1 MSTYYRPTE
10 PIPLEKI
17 KTSEGLGEQGFEVI
31 QSKEGNYFKMHVN
44 YLHFATDK
52 EDNVIDVF
60 RYGANTP
67 DDILDALECEFD
79 VVFYSEYEDEYHEL
93 ACPDTPVRVFK
104 LAD

>member
-1 MSTYYRPTE
+1 MSTYYRPSE
-10 PIPLEKI
+10 PIPLDHI
-17 KTSEGLGEQGFEVI
+17 KTSEGLGEQGFEVF
-31 QSKEGNYFKMHVN
+31 QNEKGNYFKMHVN

-60 RYGANTP
+60 RYGAN
-67 DDILDALECEFD
+67 DAESILDALECEFD

-93 ACPDTPVRVFK
+93 ACPDTSVRVFK